1 MEFEKYISVLNSEL
15 RIIKGV
21 GEKKSALFAKMGIK
35 NIWDLIHCF
44 PRKYEDRRQFFDIA
58 DAPCGQNCCIKA
70 VVVRRPVV
78 KNIKKNVSLYI
89 IKISDGT
96 GYMDIK
102 WFSSP
107 FNKNKIVSGAEYV
120 FYGYVSRGSYKEMD
134 LKAFEPIGTNC
145 DTGRIIPQ
153 YPLTAGLSQN
163 DFKKA
168 VSGALAMFDCFID
181 SLPEDIISANALM
194 NKNDAIREMHNP
206 QNPNSLKKARM
217 SLAFEELF
225 TLTLAL
231 KKIRLAADLTT
242 EVKITNVK
250 CAAEFAAD
258 LPYELT
264 ADQKKVINEICRDLL
279 KGKPMN
285 RILQGDVGSG
295 KTVVAA
301 AAAYIMRVNGYQTA
315 IMAPTEILANQHYD
329 SMLNFF
335 GNTDIK
341 IGLLT
346 GSTHSKKSVLSDI
359 ANGNFDIVIGT
370 HALID
375 PKVKFKRLGMC
386 ITDEQHRFGVNQRAE
401 LAKNEKRPHVLV
413 MSATPIPRTLA
424 LAVYGDLDLSVI
436 KTMPKNRQAVETYHI
451 SPDKRSRL
459 NHFISKEVQNGHQC
473 FVVCPLIDESDN
485 TDVKSSVQVYQY
497 LKKVFPMYCVGLIHG
512 KMNNNDKDAIMRDFH
527 DNRIQILIST
537 TVVEVGIDVP
547 NATVMVVENAERFG
561 LSQLHQLRGRVGR
574 GNSKSYC
581 ILVSDCTTDE
591 SRSRMSVMCSVSDG
605 FEVAQKDLEMRGCG
619 EFFGTRQH
627 GLPELKIAN
636 LFTDAELIEKV
647 AAVCDEILKDDPQLL
662 SDELVYI
669 KGRIKKLFSDYGS
682 IEIFN

>member
-1 MEFEKYISVLNSEL
+1 MEFEKYTSVLNSEL

-44 PRKYEDRRQFFDIA
+44 PRKYEDRREIFSIA
-58 DAPCGQNCCIKA
+58 DATCGQSCCIKA
-70 VVVRRPVV
+70 VVVRKPAIKNVK
-78 KNIKKNVSLYI
+78 KNISLYI

-96 GYMDIK
+96 GYMDVK

-120 FYGYVSRGSYKEMD
+120 FYGYVSHENYKQMD
-134 LKAFEPIGTNC
+134 LKAFEPVGMNR

-153 YPLTAGLSQN
+153 YPLTSGLSQN

-168 VSGALAMFDCFID
+168 VSGALAMFDCFVD
-181 SLPEDIISANALM
+181 SLPQDIIVANDLM

-206 QNPNSLKKARM
+206 QNLNTLKRARM

-231 KKIRLAADLTT
+231 KRMRTATDLTT
-242 EVKITNVK
+242 EVNITNVK
-250 CAAEFAAD
+250 CAAEFAEG

-264 ADQKKVINEICRDLL
+264 VDQKKVINEICKDLL
-279 KGKPMN
+279 KDKPMN

-301 AAAYIMRVNGYQTA
+301 AAAYIMHTNGYQTA
-315 IMAPTEILANQHYD
+315 IMAPTEILANQHYN
-329 SMLNFF
+329 SMLGFF
-335 GNTDIK
+335 ENTDIK
-341 IGLLT
+341 VGLLT
-346 GSTHSKKSVLSDI
+346 GSSRSKKNTLSDI
-359 ANGNFDIVIGT
+359 ADGNFDVVIGT
-370 HALID
+370 HALIE
-375 PKVKFKRLGMC
+375 PKVKFKNLGLC

-401 LAKNEKRPHVLV
+401 LARNEKRPHVLV

-424 LAVYGDLDLSVI
+424 LVVYGDLDLSVI
-436 KTMPKNRQAVETYHI
+436 KSLPKNRQAVETYHI
-451 SPDKRSRL
+451 SPNKRNRL
-459 NHFISKEVQNGHQC
+459 NQFISKEVQNGHQC
-473 FVVCPLIDESDN
+473 FVVCPLIDESEN
-485 TDVKSSVQVYQY
+485 TDIKSSVQIYQY
-497 LKKVFPMYCVGLIHG
+497 FKKIFPMYCIGLIHG
-512 KMNNNDKDAIMRDFH
+512 KLSNAEKDAIMKDFH

-574 GNSKSYC
+574 GNAKSYC
-581 ILVSDCTTDE
+581 ILVSECTTDE

-647 AAVCDEILKDDPQLL
+647 GGVCDEIIRKDPELL
-662 SDELVYI
+662 SDDMVYI
-669 KGRIKKLFSDYGS
+669 KGRIKKLFLDCGS